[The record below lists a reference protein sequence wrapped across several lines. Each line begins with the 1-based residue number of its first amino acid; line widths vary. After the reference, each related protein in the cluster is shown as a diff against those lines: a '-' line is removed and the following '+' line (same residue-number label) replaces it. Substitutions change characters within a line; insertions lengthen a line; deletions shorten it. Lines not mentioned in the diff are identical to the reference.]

1 MNSDLE
7 KTNDVGDRARIIL
20 SEIVESYL
28 NKGTPV
34 SSKIISR
41 TSSKWCFVIHE
52 SQNWRNT
59 CNVRWISF

>member
-7 KTNDVGDRARIIL
+7 KINDIGDRARVIL

-34 SSKIISR
+34 SSKNNIRKIKLYFISVN
-41 TSSKWCFVIHE
+41 C
-52 SQNWRNT
+52 
-59 CNVRWISF
+59 

>member
-7 KTNDVGDRARIIL
+7 KINDVGDRARIIL

-34 SSKIISR
+34 SSKIISE
-41 TSSKWCFVIHE
+41 T
-52 SQNWRNT
+52 
-59 CNVRWISF
+59 